1 MPCANAAPVQHFEE
15 HTTPV
20 DQQALTKAYL
30 VSERGRVISAAWE
43 VETYQS
49 LGVQMR
55 RFDVTLERDDGQ
67 QLRIGSTWDLEETQ
81 ILAARYQDANA
92 MIEILNSCGEEIEDN
107 WDEQDILFRAWSE
120 SEQGTEWLHRLH
132 HWLQRAD
139 LNGATSI
146 FFTPQVSA

>member
-1 MPCANAAPVQHFEE
+1 MPTAHATYEQQQVGHAS
-15 HTTPV
+15 PV
-20 DQQALTKAYL
+20 DQLAIMKEYL
-30 VSERGRVISAAWE
+30 VTERGRLISAAWE
-43 VETYQS
+43 VESYLS

-67 QLRIGSTWDLEETQ
+67 LLRIGSTWDLEETQ

-120 SEQGTEWLHRLH
+120 SEQGAEWLHRLH

-146 FFTPQVSA
+146 SFTPQVSA